1 MDEAYRGPAQSG
13 GEDRE
18 GADVTSKLN
27 IIALWAG
34 IIGAAAAI
42 YFPVHS
48 ELIAE
53 RTAEAAEQKA
63 QVERTAQA
71 QKDWGLLLHRLS
83 DDEAAIAFLE
93 TQMPKDK
100 REMLRAIAQS
110 QQQAMIQEQEASLQ
124 VMKKAQ
130 SKVQKGKK
138 P

>member
-1 MDEAYRGPAQSG
+1 M
-13 GEDRE
+13 
-18 GADVTSKLN
+18 TLN
-27 IIALWAG
+27 LSTLALWAG
-34 IIGAAAAI
+34 IVGAASAI

-53 RTAEAAEQKA
+53 RQAQEAEQKA

-100 REMLRAIAQS
+100 REMLRAISQS
-110 QQQAMIQEQEASLQ
+110 QQQAMAQEQEAPLR
-124 VMKKAQ
+124 VTKGMHGKAMKKAA
-130 SKVQKGKK
+130 K
-138 P
+138 